1 MMVIPE
7 RETMPVVKKTVAP
20 ATKTA
25 EPVAAPKKAA
35 AAPAPKA
42 PEPVAASPAAAA
54 PAEDAAPEVSALT
67 KLEEKLAAVAAL
79 LKEATAELRA
89 AKKENERMRR
99 IVDKAESKRAKA
111 RSNPNGFAKPAK
123 ITDDLCD
130 FLAVPRGTL
139 ISRTD
144 VTRKINAY
152 IKEHNLNKPE
162 NKRFILPDP
171 KLRKILGTK
180 PEEEISYFQ
189 LQKYIS
195 RSFVKA

>member
-1 MMVIPE
+1 
-7 RETMPVVKKTVAP
+7 MPVVKKTTAAP
-20 ATKTA
+20 AAAKPAA
-25 EPVAAPKKAA
+25 EPTPAKKVA
-35 AAPAPKA
+35 AAPAPAKA
-42 PEPVAASPAAAA
+42 PEPVAAAPAAE
-54 PAEDAAPEVSALT
+54 PAVVAEVSALS
-67 KLEEKLAAVAAL
+67 KLDEKINALVAV
-79 LKEATAELRA
+79 LKEVQNELKGV
-89 AKKENERMRR
+89 KKEYDRMRK
-99 IVDKAESKRAKA
+99 IVDKTESKRAKA

-162 NKRFILPDP
+162 NKRFILPDA

-180 PEEEISYFQ
+180 AEEEISYFQ

>member
-1 MMVIPE
+1 
-7 RETMPVVKKTVAP
+7 MPVVEKT
-20 ATKTA
+20 T
-25 EPVAAPKKAA
+25 
-35 AAPAPKA
+35 AAPAPAAKPAAEPAPAKKAVAAPAPAKA
-42 PEPVAASPAAAA
+42 PEPVAAAPAAE
-54 PAEDAAPEVSALT
+54 PAVVAEVSALS
-67 KLEEKLAAVAAL
+67 KLDEKINALVAV
-79 LKEATAELRA
+79 LKEVQNELKGV
-89 AKKENERMRR
+89 KKEYDRMRK
-99 IVDKAESKRAKA
+99 IVDKTESKRAKA

-162 NKRFILPDP
+162 NKRFILPDA

-180 PEEEISYFQ
+180 AEEEISYFQ

>member
-1 MMVIPE
+1 
-7 RETMPVVKKTVAP
+7 MPVVKKT
-20 ATKTA
+20 T
-25 EPVAAPKKAA
+25 AA
-35 AAPAPKA
+35 ATPAAKA
-42 PEPVAASPAAAA
+42 PEPVAPVKKAA
-54 PAEDAAPEVSALT
+54 PAPAVTKAVEPVATEETSTVAEVSALS
-67 KLEEKLAAVAAL
+67 KLEEKLNAVSAL
-79 LKEATAELRA
+79 LKEVTVELKA
-89 AKKENERMRR
+89 AKKENERMRK
-99 IVDKAESKRAKA
+99 IVEKTESKRAKA

-130 FLAVPRGTL
+130 FLAVARGTL

-162 NKRFILPDP
+162 NKRFILPDV

-180 PEEEISYFQ
+180 ADEEISYFQ

>member
-1 MMVIPE
+1 
-7 RETMPVVKKTVAP
+7 MPVVKKTTAAATPAAKAP
-20 ATKTA
+20 EPAAPVKKATTPAPKVV
-25 EPVAAPKKAA
+25 EPVAAPV
-35 AAPAPKA
+35 
-42 PEPVAASPAAAA
+42 EETVTVA
-54 PAEDAAPEVSALT
+54 EVSALS
-67 KLEEKLAAVAAL
+67 KLEEKVAAL
-79 LKEATAELRA
+79 VSLLKETQTELKGV
-89 AKKENERMRR
+89 KKEYDRMRK
-99 IVDKAESKRAKA
+99 IVEKTESKRAKA

-162 NKRFILPDP
+162 NKRFILPDV

-180 PEEEISYFQ
+180 ADEEISYFQ